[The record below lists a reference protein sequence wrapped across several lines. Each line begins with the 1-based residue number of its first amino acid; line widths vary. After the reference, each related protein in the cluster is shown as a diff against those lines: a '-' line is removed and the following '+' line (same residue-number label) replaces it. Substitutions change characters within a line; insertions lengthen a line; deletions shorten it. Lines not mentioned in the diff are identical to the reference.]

1 MHVHLGVNAKRPGH
15 RMRNGHFSQRP
26 HERQRDSRGGG
37 VAQNHAWTRQLHG
50 KRAAEKKA
58 GADGAPDGNHGKL
71 PRRQI
76 AVQPSFAFQDG
87 RGVSNIHLSRSSGM
101 CHGAASEQTVRQP
114 PTPRASGSPSIAR
127 GKEADT
133 GCPPEPAGA
142 PAAMRAFAAHG
153 APKFPKNLPAPV
165 PASDRGQQ
173 FANAFIEGYRAK
185 FNPDNATAQLVTVYD
200 QHFTQD
206 EIKGLLQFYGSP
218 LGQKFAAEM
227 PKINLEM
234 QAANRAFSMR
244 IAKDVLQDL
253 RKQYPGVAARAR
265 LTKPRQGQ
273 VEQAQQQA
281 QTQPTQP

>member
-1 MHVHLGVNAKRPGH
+1 MARHRSRP
-15 RMRNGHFSQRP
+15 FAS
-26 HERQRDSRGGG
+26 RQRDARAGQPSPARSLHQSTAKDRQFASQQTCTSTRSFARRSSLQSPRGKT
-37 VAQNHAWTRQLHG
+37 AKIL
-50 KRAAEKKA
+50 AAEAFMKA
-58 GADGAPDGNHGKL
+58 VLALVIIYVAMFFLAIQGASQNSA
-71 PRRQI
+71 
-76 AVQPSFAFQDG
+76 QPQG
-87 RGVSNIHLSRSSGM
+87 GTG
-101 CHGAASEQTVRQP
+101 QT
-114 PTPRASGSPSIAR
+114 GHSIDPA
-127 GKEADT
+127 KEADIRSLM
-133 GCPPEPAGA
+133 ELVGA
-142 PAAMRAFAAHG
+142 RDAMQDFAAHG
-153 APKFPKNLPAPV
+153 ADQIRENLLASV

-173 FANAFIEGYRAK
+173 FVNAFIEGYRAK
-185 FNPDNATAQLVTVYD
+185 FNPDNATAQLVTIYD

-265 LTKPRQGQ
+265 LAKPRQGQ